1 MDNYLPPL
9 RSSRRRTHAPSDVQR
24 NQGRKGHKKRKAACQ
39 EKNHGRG
46 NQAEIA
52 RSIPHRGRVLQGVR
66 RSPCSVLP
74 ERPSRHHRAR
84 RLDARMT
91 HERQTISVSV
101 HHTHRHH
108 PGSRLS
114 ISNRPIPQRFR
125 LPRTVAPRPIA
136 LRDLTP
142 SRSLHPK
149 SHFSGRFSPAPR
161 TGRVQQ

>member
-1 MDNYLPPL
+1 VDNYVAPR
-9 RSSRRRTHAPSDVQR
+9 RSSRRRTLAPSDVQR
-24 NQGRKGHKKRKAACQ
+24 NRARKGQEKRKAACQ
-39 EKNHGRG
+39 EKNQGRG
-46 NQAEIA
+46 NQAGMA
-52 RSIPHRGRVLQGVR
+52 RSAPHRDRVLQGVK

-74 ERPSRHHRAR
+74 EKPSRHHRAR
-84 RLDARMT
+84 LAARMT

-108 PGSRLS
+108 PGSRLW

-136 LRDLTP
+136 LRDLTF

-149 SHFSGRFSPAPR
+149 SHLSGRFSPAPSN
-161 TGRVQQ
+161 GRVQQ

>member
-24 NQGRKGHKKRKAACQ
+24 NRGRKGQKERKAACQ
-39 EKNHGRG
+39 EKNRGRG

-52 RSIPHRGRVLQGVR
+52 RSAPHRDRVLQGVR

-84 RLDARMT
+84 LAARMT
-91 HERQTISVSV
+91 HERQTISASD
-101 HHTHRHH
+101 HQTHCHH
-108 PGSRLS
+108 PGSRLW
-114 ISNRPIPQRFR
+114 ISNRPIPRRFR
-125 LPRTVAPRPIA
+125 RPRTVAPRPIA
-136 LRDLTP
+136 LPDLTP

-149 SHFSGRFSPAPR
+149 SHLSGRFSPAPR
-161 TGRVQQ
+161 SGRVQQ

>member
-24 NQGRKGHKKRKAACQ
+24 NRGRKGQKERKAPYQ
-39 EKNHGRG
+39 EKNQGRG
-46 NQAEIA
+46 NQAGIA
-52 RSIPHRGRVLQGVR
+52 RSVPHRDRVFQGVK

-84 RLDARMT
+84 HLAARRT

-108 PGSRLS
+108 PESRRW
-114 ISNRPIPQRFR
+114 ISNRRTPQRYR

-136 LRDLTP
+136 LRDLTS
-142 SRSLHPK
+142 SRSLRPK
-149 SHFSGRFSPAPR
+149 SHLSGRFSPAPR

>member
-24 NQGRKGHKKRKAACQ
+24 NRGRKGQKKRKAACQ
-39 EKNHGRG
+39 EKNPGRG
-46 NQAEIA
+46 NQAGMA
-52 RSIPHRGRVLQGVR
+52 RSVPRRGRVLQGVK

-84 RLDARMT
+84 RLAARRT

-101 HHTHRHH
+101 HQTHRHH
-108 PGSRLS
+108 PGSRLW

-125 LPRTVAPRPIA
+125 LPRPVAPRPLA

-149 SHFSGRFSPAPR
+149 SHLSGRFSPAPSS
-161 TGRVQQ
+161 GRLQQ

>member
-24 NQGRKGHKKRKAACQ
+24 NRGRKGQQKRKAACQ

-46 NQAEIA
+46 NQAGIA
-52 RSIPHRGRVLQGVR
+52 RSVPHRDRVLQGVR

-84 RLDARMT
+84 RLAARRT

-108 PGSRLS
+108 PESRLW
-114 ISNRPIPQRFR
+114 ISNRAIPQRSR

-142 SRSLHPK
+142 SRSLRPK
-149 SHFSGRFSPAPR
+149 SHLSGCFSPAPR